1 MAIKVVISRRV
12 PVAQEGR
19 LKPLLLK
26 LRSLA
31 MVQSGYISGETLMNA
46 DDPEDY
52 LVISTWKTLDNWQE
66 WVANSKRQAL
76 QDEVD
81 QLLEQ
86 DTHYQVYY
94 NA

>member
-1 MAIKVVISRRV
+1 
-12 PVAQEGR
+12 
-19 LKPLLLK
+19 LLLK